1 MAAKTVRACCQR
13 PRPFPAAVS
22 RSKCLLH
29 SLPYLWV
36 MAVAQL
42 AVKQEMAV
50 SVDPAPTTA
59 ISDPAD
65 PLGLEERILTLCR
78 QNEKGI
84 TDDVIV
90 RDQPAIGAEKRMRA
104 LQRLLSQ
111 VWAGLRLL
119 LVFINRGS

>member
-1 MAAKTVRACCQR
+1 
-13 PRPFPAAVS
+13 
-22 RSKCLLH
+22 
-29 SLPYLWV
+29 

-84 TDDVIV
+84 SDDVIV